1 MSEQPYP
8 ARYVAAAESDKH
20 GFRWWW
26 TVTDTRTGEIVKR
39 AVSSRESWAL
49 HDGEKYARK
58 LNQGAAA
65 LEGRRP

>member
-8 ARYVAAAESDKH
+8 GRFVPSWKCEN
-20 GFRWWW
+20 GRWWW
-26 TVTDTRTGEIVKR
+26 EVTDSRTGERVKR
-39 AVSSRESWAL
+39 SVSSRESWCR
-49 HDGEKYARK
+49 HDAEKYARK